1 MKGGIDMSRSD
12 IWEEQEELRS
22 EIISVMEKANESG
35 WTFELLKQTRALEC
49 RIDLFEAKIE
59 KY

>member
-1 MKGGIDMSRSD
+1 MSRSD

-35 WTFELLKQTRALEC
+35 WTLELLKQTRALEC